1 VKDVKPGWQRRS
13 THSEPPVHAPNAALL
28 IDFDNVTMGIRSD
41 LQDQLRRL
49 LNSEII
55 KGKVAVQRAYAD
67 WRRYPQYIVPLSE
80 ASIDLIFAPAF
91 GSNKKNATDIRLA
104 IDALELVFTRPEI
117 GTFILLSGDS
127 DFSSLVLKLK
137 EYGKYIIG
145 VGLRESSSDLLIQNC
160 DEYYSYTEA
169 TGLAK
174 EGDGVSAQRD
184 PWELVVEAVTQ
195 MKREDDVMR
204 SDRLKQ
210 VMQAIDPN
218 FSEKNAGFSRFSR
231 FVMEAGQRGLLLLEK
246 MENGQYAVDVGL
258 NANVPPDEE
267 AELRK
272 GAAPAKE
279 PATKS
284 RRKRTPRRRET
295 PVPSRLSLAEA
306 FELLR
311 QALLVLGAVGE
322 ESSPADD
329 ARARMAVLLGDE
341 SDPIFERP
349 RFQRLLRQAHDAN
362 VIELVK
368 ADEGYVLRLG
378 PKGMAEAQEPAG
390 EDAAEQPP
398 VPPSEPATPTPEKRT
413 RKRRSTAR
421 KTAKGRGRSGDTKS
435 EEAPQ
440 EQAPPASPP
449 AKPAATKADEGAKR
463 NPRYRPGSRGRSD
476 TGRRPSSD
484 DSAEQ
489 AQPKRDAT
497 PTPPV
502 SDPATPVSRRSV
514 RGRRGSRGRRPP
526 PTQPTTP
533 KADAPSSPEPPQRS
547 ESTPQDDPSSGRSLQ
562 RRVLGTG
569 DGSPETNVGGAAA
582 GDEGGKHVAQ
592 GLDG

>member
-1 VKDVKPGWQRRS
+1 MKDVKPGWQSNVTR
-13 THSEPPVHAPNAALL
+13 SEPPVHAPNAALM

-41 LQDQLRRL
+41 LQAQLRRL

-169 TGLAK
+169 AGLAK
-174 EGDGVSAQRD
+174 EGDSAGAQRD
-184 PWELVVEAVTQ
+184 PWELVVEAVSQ

-218 FSEKNAGFSRFSR
+218 FSEKDAGFSRFSR
-231 FVMEAGQRGLLLLEK
+231 FVMEAGQRGLLSLEK
-246 MENGQYAVDVGL
+246 MENGQYAIDVGQ

-272 GAAPAKE
+272 VKE
-279 PATKS
+279 PSEDSATKT
-284 RRKRTPRRRET
+284 RRKRTPRRREA
-295 PVPSRLSLAEA
+295 PAPSALSLAEA

-311 QALLVLGAVGE
+311 QSLLVLGAVAE

-329 ARARMAVLLGDE
+329 VRAKMASLLGDE

-362 VIELVK
+362 LIELAK
-368 ADEGYVLRLG
+368 AEQGYVLRLG
-378 PKGMAEAQEPAG
+378 PQGLAEPAEAVAEPA
-390 EDAAEQPP
+390 ERA
-398 VPPSEPATPTPEKRT
+398 PATPPEPGAPEKRT
-413 RKRRSTAR
+413 RSRRSTAR
-421 KTAKGRGRSGDTKS
+421 KTAKSRGRSSRAKS
-435 EEAPQ
+435 DEAP
-440 EQAPPASPP
+440 EEKPTPAPTP
-449 AKPAATKADEGAKR
+449 TKKAEEGTKR
-463 NPRYRPGSRGRSD
+463 NPRYRRGSRGGS
-476 TGRRPSSD
+476 GSARRPASEEESKESQPKT
-484 DSAEQ
+484 SAE
-489 AQPKRDAT
+489 
-497 PTPPV
+497 PTPPK
-502 SDPATPVSRRSV
+502 SESATSAAKRSV
-514 RGRRGSRGRRPP
+514 RGRGGSRGRRP
-526 PTQPTTP
+526 QASQHTTP
-533 KADAPSSPEPPQRS
+533 ADAPPSPTKTVRPAATAPAS
-547 ESTPQDDPSSGRSLQ
+547 QDDHSSRRSLQ
-562 RRVLGTG
+562 RRVPGTG
-569 DGSPETNVGGAAA
+569 DESLEADVGRATA
-582 GDEGGKHVAQ
+582 GDERGGNVA
-592 GLDG
+592 GTLDE